1 MLRRKDV
8 DQRLVSLDIET
19 TGLSEQKDKIWSVGI
34 TDPNGNGWE
43 QFSDPREDKTANL
56 HSFMKERSGEFAEE
70 QIKRGS
76 FDELERNISS
86 GNVVGERELVENTFS
101 RLRNKA
107 ILIQNANFENKFL
120 GGALGENDA
129 GLSDMFRYN
138 TRGARSPNKKLFAP
152 PTVGNILDEIKM
164 AKSSGANISEIAGM
178 YDSMLGEYSKE
189 FARQDGKSFT
199 IDLMH
204 ISSAV
209 FAKAANKGLLDEKMY
224 DANVKVDFLS
234 ERFGLGKE
242 LHTALSDGLQQ
253 ESIFYR
259 LLDINEEIDSGN
271 LSEKTINE
279 LADIKTRA
287 KDAAK
292 SKFKSE
298 LNNIVGEINRNGGT
312 RLIDDTPTSLLTIDI
327 EGPEGI
333 TQRQVPRYSSART
346 TGNIEEAVE
355 FISHKYNR
363 YLDSDSIKEIVNE
376 HFSSSTDK
384 IREKINKSV
393 ENIIG
398 ENKVETKV
406 IDSTIS
412 IPKIFEDGRKVKN
425 GLLAIAGGIVA
436 LSAVSGYMNRKRDNV
451 DNTASAPKKKLK
463 NIFETYDEQRFK
475 NNEELNRH
483 HYM

>member
-1 MLRRKDV
+1 
-8 DQRLVSLDIET
+8 
-19 TGLSEQKDKIWSVGI
+19 LSEQKDKIWSVGI

-76 FDELERNISS
+76 FNELERNISS
-86 GNVVGERELVENTFS
+86 GNIVGERELVENTFS
-101 RLRNKA
+101 RLKNKA

-120 GGALGENDA
+120 GGALGEGDA
-129 GLSDMFRYN
+129 GLSDIFRYN

-152 PTVGNILDEIKM
+152 PAVGNILDEIKM
-164 AKSSGANISEIAGM
+164 AKGSGANISEIAGM

-224 DANVKVDFLS
+224 DANLKVDFLS

-259 LLDINEEIDSGN
+259 LLDINEEIDSGS
-271 LSEKTINE
+271 LSDKTINE

-292 SKFKSE
+292 SKFRSE

-327 EGPEGI
+327 EGPEGV
-333 TQRQVPRYSSART
+333 TKRQVPRYSSART

-363 YLDSDSIKEIVNE
+363 HLDSDSIKEIVNE

-384 IREKINKSV
+384 VREKINKSV

-398 ENKVETKV
+398 ESKVETKMV
-406 IDSTIS
+406 DSTVS

-425 GLLAIAGGIVA
+425 SLLAISGGIVA
-436 LSAVSGYMNRKRDNV
+436 LSALSGYMSRKSDNAES
-451 DNTASAPKKKLK
+451 TASAPKSKQKS
-463 NIFETYDEQRFK
+463 IFDTYDEQRFK

>member
-1 MLRRKDV
+1 M
-8 DQRLVSLDIET
+8 
-19 TGLSEQKDKIWSVGI
+19 SEQKDKIWSVGI

-43 QFSDPREDKTANL
+43 QFSDPREDKTVNL
-56 HSFMKERSGEFAEE
+56 HNFMKERSGEFAEE

-101 RLRNKA
+101 RLKNKA

-120 GGALGENDA
+120 GGALGESDA
-129 GLSDMFRYN
+129 GLSDIFRYN

-164 AKSSGANISEIAGM
+164 AKGSGANISEIAGM

-199 IDLMH
+199 VDLMH

-224 DANVKVDFLS
+224 DANIKVDFLS

-253 ESIFYR
+253 EKIFYR

-271 LSEKTINE
+271 LSDKTINE

-363 YLDSDSIKEIVNE
+363 HLDSDSIKEIVNE

-393 ENIIG
+393 ENIIR

-436 LSAVSGYMNRKRDNV
+436 LSAVSGYMNRKSDNV
-451 DNTASAPKKKLK
+451 ENTASAPKKKPK
-463 NIFETYDEQRFK
+463 NIFYAYDEQRFK

>member
-1 MLRRKDV
+1 M
-8 DQRLVSLDIET
+8 VSLDIET

-86 GNVVGERELVENTFS
+86 GNTVSERELVENTFS
-101 RLRNKA
+101 RLKNKA

-120 GGALGENDA
+120 GGVFGEDDA
-129 GLSDMFRYN
+129 GLSSIFRYN
-138 TRGARSPNKKLFAP
+138 TRGARSPNKKLFVP

-164 AKSSGANISEIAGM
+164 AKGSGANISEIAGM
-178 YDSMLGEYSKE
+178 YDKMLGEYSKE

-204 ISSAV
+204 ISNAV

-234 ERFGLGKE
+234 EIFGLGKE

-253 ESIFYR
+253 ERIFYR
-259 LLDINEEIDSGN
+259 LLDINEEIDSGS
-271 LSEKTINE
+271 LSDKTINE

-312 RLIDDTPTSLLTIDI
+312 RLIDDTPTSILTIDI

-363 YLDSDSIKEIVNE
+363 HLDSNSIREIVNE
-376 HFSSSTDK
+376 YFSSYTDK
-384 IREKINKSV
+384 VREKINKSV
-393 ENIIG
+393 ENVIR
-398 ENKVETKV
+398 ESKVETKV
-406 IDSTIS
+406 IDSTSS
-412 IPKIFEDGRKVKN
+412 IPKIFEDSRKVKN

-436 LSAVSGYMNRKRDNV
+436 LSAVSGYMNKKSDNV
-451 DNTASAPKKKLK
+451 ENTASAPKKKLK
-463 NIFETYDEQRFK
+463 NIFENYDEQRFK